1 MTADR
6 VRVGEVLRLVRRPV
20 VVDPLRDYE
29 EIGVRSFG
37 KGIFHKEPVSGA
49 TLGSKRVFEIHPR
62 ELVLSNVFAWEGA
75 VAVSTDADGGK
86 IGSHRFMT
94 YEAID
99 ERIDIHWAGWFF
111 RSEPGVELLGKA
123 SPGSAGRNRTL
134 AVERF
139 EDLKIPLPSV
149 EVQRRI
155 SEQLDRS
162 AAAVE
167 RLRCLRDRAS
177 TLVRAL
183 PLAVAEDG
191 LRSGPLHHM
200 RLGDVLEQIRIPCE
214 IDPTSI
220 YTTMGIRS
228 FGKGIFHYPPAAG
241 HQIGKLRFFEVPV
254 GALALSNIKAWEGA
268 IALTGLEEES
278 VLASNRFLFYRA
290 RAGACDVRYLRWAL
304 LGEAGLAAIG
314 RASPGSADRNRTL
327 GISRFEDVVLQLPGA
342 REQHQLGDALE
353 RLESKSDAVKVRGV
367 HAQTL
372 LQAVGPA
379 ASNRVFRSLS
389 SS

>member
-1 MTADR
+1 MTVET
-6 VRVGEVLRLVRRPV
+6 VRVGDVLRLVRRPV
-20 VVDPLRDYE
+20 IVDPISTYE
-29 EIGVRSFG
+29 LVGAYSFG
-37 KGIFHKEPVSGA
+37 KGLFRREAKAGSELGDFRFFALEPGD
-49 TLGSKRVFEIHPR
+49 
-62 ELVLSNVFAWEGA
+62 LVLSNIQAWEGA
-75 VAVSTDADGGK
+75 IAVAEAEHAGL
-86 IGSHRFMT
+86 IGTHRFLS
-94 YEAID
+94 YVPRD
-99 ERIDIHWAGWFF
+99 DRIDVSWTRWFF
-111 RSEPGVELLGKA
+111 LSEPGMDLIRRA
-123 SPGSAGRNRTL
+123 APGTAVRNRTL
-134 AVERF
+134 SIERF
-139 EDLKIPLPSV
+139 EALEIPLPSV
-149 EVQRRI
+149 EAQRQVAG
-155 SEQLDRS
+155 ELDRS

-167 RLRCLRDRAS
+167 RLSCLRDRAS
-177 TLVRAL
+177 TLARAL

-191 LRSGPLHHM
+191 LRSGPLHPM
-200 RLGDVLEQIRIPCE
+200 RLGDVLEQLRIPCD

-254 GALALSNIKAWEGA
+254 GVLALSNIKAWEGA
-268 IALTGLEEES
+268 IALTGPAEES
-278 VLASNRFLFYRA
+278 VVASNRFLFYRA
-290 RAGACDVRYLRWAL
+290 RVGACDVRYLRWAL

-353 RLESKSDAVKVRGV
+353 RLESKRDAVKARGV
-367 HAQTL
+367 HALTL

-389 SS
+389 ST